1 MRPIL
6 LILALVTS
14 TLTSSLEAD
23 AIVIGPYNVTV
34 NLPEYADIQSA
45 GPDRN
50 FETGVVKYQ
59 LDITKGNSTMPS
71 EDAHVP
77 EILVR
82 ILKFSTPLGIDDPT
96 TLEAFYRAIEKTSV
110 PPGLDVVRGTIIIDG
125 HEAASW
131 KSSKY
136 NYQHI
141 GYFINNNVFVEIG
154 AFELPTTDMNAVL
167 RTFHVQEFSEF
178 GLQAEL

>member
-1 MRPIL
+1 MKPIL
-6 LILALVTS
+6 LVLALVIAS
-14 TLTSSLEAD
+14 LTFSVEAA

-34 NLPEYADIQSA
+34 NLSEYADIQST

-50 FETGVVKYQ
+50 SETGLVKYQ

-82 ILKFSTPLGIDDPT
+82 ILRFSTPLGIDDPT

-110 PPGLDVVRGTIIIDG
+110 PPGLDVVRGAIIIDG

-136 NYQHI
+136 NYQHV

-154 AFELPTTDMNAVL
+154 AFELPTEDMNVVL
-167 RTFHVQEFSEF
+167 RTFHVQES
-178 GLQAEL
+178 